1 MNYLN
6 PNQPHYFSSRYGAI
20 IQKLYY
26 FSVMDILCSNVIIL
40 LV

>member
-6 PNQPHYFSSRYGAI
+6 PNQPHYFSSRYRA